1 VSTCIS
7 FQFWFLLIFNRNL
20 AILFLMKRHHEM
32 ARQTFLTIKTEVMW
46 LKVSNVTW
54 STSYFYVCADKTN
67 GVLVSNYRKV
77 RYKYIDI
84 LF

>member
-1 VSTCIS
+1 
-7 FQFWFLLIFNRNL
+7 
-20 AILFLMKRHHEM
+20 
-32 ARQTFLTIKTEVMW
+32 MW

-84 LF
+84 LFVGWALNKLEQSKWIESFCYNQQLVFQCFQR